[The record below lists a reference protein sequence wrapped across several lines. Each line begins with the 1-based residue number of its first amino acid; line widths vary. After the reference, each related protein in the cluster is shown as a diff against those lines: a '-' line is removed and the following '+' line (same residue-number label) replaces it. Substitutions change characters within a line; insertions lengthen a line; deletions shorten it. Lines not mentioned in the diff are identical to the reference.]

1 MKKADL
7 SPGLEVAVKHYGDAY
22 RRGIVVDTTG
32 WSDRFYASRLDPE
45 KVVVLEDG
53 KQHNISGF
61 SRGGRHVLVE
71 VFEKHLGSDQA
82 QPRLRAVALQN
93 ILGIYAEHQVRMDEV
108 KRLRR
113 EQVEQ
118 QRTESAKIEARQQE
132 VRDRLMLF
140 VINHERPAKP
150 HGSTIRVSVDQ
161 LEALLDAAERGD

>member
-7 SPGLEVAVKHYGDAY
+7 SPGLEVAVKHYGEVY

-53 KQHNISGF
+53 KQHNVSGF
-61 SRGGRHVLVE
+61 SRGGKHVLVE
-71 VFEKHLGSDQA
+71 VFEPRYGGAPD

-93 ILGIYAEHQVRMDEV
+93 ILGIYTEHKARMDEV
-108 KRLRR
+108 ERPRR
-113 EQVEQ
+113 EQVAH
-118 QRTESAKIEARQQE
+118 RRDRSAKIEARQQE

-150 HGSTIRVSVDQ
+150 HGSTIHVSVDQ
-161 LEALLDAAERGD
+161 LEALLDAAERSD